1 MCTSIAGDINVMS
14 NDACYNGTCLHAL
27 SHSKEIDE
35 QASNFV
41 FLFKIHIKK
50 KNLVKIAGFLQLT
63 VTNLTTTPR
72 TYFHGNN

>member
-1 MCTSIAGDINVMS
+1 M
-14 NDACYNGTCLHAL
+14 L

-50 KNLVKIAGFLQLT
+50 KNFVKIAGFLQLT
-63 VTNLTTTPR
+63 VTTPTMTPR
-72 TYFHGNN
+72 TYFHGNNN